1 MTGKSKPTKGN
12 AKRKQVASG
21 AKLPTNTKLPASF
34 YFTPKKIKGKGT
46 PDI

>member
-1 MTGKSKPTKGN
+1 MTGKPKATKES
-12 AKRKQVASG
+12 AKRKQAAG
-21 AKLPTNTKLPASF
+21 GDKLPTNTKLPASY